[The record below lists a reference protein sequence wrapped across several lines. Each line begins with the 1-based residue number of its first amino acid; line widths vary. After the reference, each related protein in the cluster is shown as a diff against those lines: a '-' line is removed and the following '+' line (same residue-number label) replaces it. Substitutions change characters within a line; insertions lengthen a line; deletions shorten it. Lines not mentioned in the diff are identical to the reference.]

1 LKKGAFI
8 IIGFI
13 IIGFITGH
21 FFIYKLALYSH
32 KTDFRNY
39 LKKHSEKAETIE
51 IPSVQLYMNTK
62 QIEWCDNNNEIRY
75 NNDLYDVLSVKQEN
89 GKAILKVVSDK
100 AEEQMAENYDELS
113 NIIFAKNKC
122 KSTGHHLSNSFLS
135 LKCIITN
142 PVSIDQYITSYNY
155 SVAELTTVC
164 SVYLPVQTL
173 PPIV

>member
-1 LKKGAFI
+1 LKKSAFI
-8 IIGFI
+8 ITGFI

-21 FFIYKLALYSH
+21 FFIYNLALHSH
-32 KTDFRNY
+32 KTEFRNY
-39 LKKHSEKAETIE
+39 LKKHSDRAETIE
-51 IPSVQLYMNTK
+51 IPTGQLYVNTK

-75 NNDLYDVLSVKQEN
+75 NSDLYDVVSVNLEN

-122 KSTGHHLSNSFLS
+122 KSTGHKLSNSFLS
-135 LKCIITN
+135 LKCIITHPIN
-142 PVSIDQYITSYNY
+142 IDQHITTYNY
-155 SVAELTTVC
+155 LCKELLPVC
-164 SVYLPVQTL
+164 SIYLGVQTL